1 MGSAA
6 TQVDAS
12 QPSGA
17 SQTEAGAPTQ
27 ASQFQLLAARP
38 LCDDSDR
45 PMVKKVVRLESQRAK
60 GAVLPVADPYR
71 DLSCSDLGI
80 FFPRGNVFASYISM
94 VAVAKDD
101 PDIREVDI
109 NGDKHLVTAHH
120 HVVPFPEID
129 GAKPFAVEAFCHA
142 PRLLVGK
149 PIQDCDTDLMIYHV
163 EWMARA
169 NDDVVRSVVAE
180 RDMVCHLLG
189 MKPELASKKRMAEM
203 LVASTPSKVTCSS
216 WSDGS

>member
-1 MGSAA
+1 M
-6 TQVDAS
+6 
-12 QPSGA
+12 
-17 SQTEAGAPTQ
+17 
-27 ASQFQLLAARP
+27 L
-38 LCDDSDR
+38 
-45 PMVKKVVRLESQRAK
+45 
-60 GAVLPVADPYR
+60 
-71 DLSCSDLGI
+71 
-80 FFPRGNVFASYISM
+80 
-94 VAVAKDD
+94 AVAKDD

-109 NGDKHLVTAHH
+109 NGDKHLVTSHH

-129 GAKPFAVEAFCHA
+129 GVKPFAVEAFCHFKNCHLFNMADGA

-149 PIQDCDTDLMIYHV
+149 PIQDCDTDLMTCHF

-180 RDMVCHLLG
+180 RDTVCHLLG
-189 MKPELASKKRMAEM
+189 MKPELASKKRTAEM